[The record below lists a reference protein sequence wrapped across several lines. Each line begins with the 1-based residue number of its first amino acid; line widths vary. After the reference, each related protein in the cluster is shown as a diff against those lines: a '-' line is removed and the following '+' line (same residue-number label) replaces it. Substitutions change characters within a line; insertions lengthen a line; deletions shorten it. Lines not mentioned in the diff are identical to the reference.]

1 MKVEQLMNFDMVI
14 LDLIQGNMKSGL
26 MDSIMPLISHL
37 GDSGL
42 VWIILSIG
50 LVIPK
55 KTRKLGFVMI
65 IALVL
70 NGIICN
76 IILKPML
83 ARIRPFDVNTS
94 IKLLINKP
102 RDFSFP
108 SGHTSASFTA
118 ASVLFFRR
126 SKLFVP
132 SLILATLI
140 GFSRLYLYVHY
151 PSDVVGGIFLGIVCG
166 YMGHRIV
173 DSKKINI

>member
-14 LDLIQGNMKSGL
+14 LNLIQGNMKSGL

-140 GFSRLYLYVHY
+140 GFSRLY
-151 PSDVVGGIFLGIVCG
+151 P
-166 YMGHRIV
+166 R
-173 DSKKINI
+173 

>member
-151 PSDVVGGIFLGIVCG
+151 PSDVVGGIILGIVCG
-166 YMGHRIV
+166 
-173 DSKKINI
+173 

>member
-14 LDLIQGNMKSGL
+14 LDLIQDNIKSGL

-83 ARIRPFDVNTS
+83 AS
-94 IKLLINKP
+94 Y
-102 RDFSFP
+102 
-108 SGHTSASFTA
+108 
-118 ASVLFFRR
+118 LFR
-126 SKLFVP
+126 V
-132 SLILATLI
+132 
-140 GFSRLYLYVHY
+140 
-151 PSDVVGGIFLGIVCG
+151 
-166 YMGHRIV
+166 
-173 DSKKINI
+173 

>member
-14 LDLIQGNMKSGL
+14 LDLIQDNIKSGL

-140 GFSRLYLYVHY
+140 GFQDST
-151 PSDVVGGIFLGIVCG
+151 
-166 YMGHRIV
+166 YMSTIQV
-173 DSKKINI
+173 MLWEVLSWV

>member
-14 LDLIQGNMKSGL
+14 LDLIQDNMKSGL

-151 PSDVVGGIFLGIVCG
+151 PSDVVGGIILGIVCG

-173 DSKKINI
+173 DRKKINI

>member
-65 IALVL
+65 IAMVL

-132 SLILATLI
+132 SLI
-140 GFSRLYLYVHY
+140 
-151 PSDVVGGIFLGIVCG
+151 P
-166 YMGHRIV
+166 
-173 DSKKINI
+173 

>member
-14 LDLIQGNMKSGL
+14 LDLIQGNIKSGL
-26 MDSIMPLISHL
+26 MDSVMPLISHL

-65 IALVL
+65 IALIL

-151 PSDVVGGIFLGIVCG
+151 PSDVVGGIILGTVCG

>member
-1 MKVEQLMNFDMVI
+1 MNFDMAI
-14 LDLIQGNMKSGL
+14 LDLIQSNIKTGF
-26 MDSIMPLISHL
+26 MDAIMPFITQL
-37 GDSGL
+37 GDAGL
-42 VWIILSIG
+42 IWIILSIG
-50 LVIPK
+50 LIIPK
-55 KTRKLGFVMI
+55 KTRKIGFVMI

-83 ARIRPFDVNTS
+83 ARIRPFDVNTA

-118 ASVLFFRR
+118 ASVLFFRK

-132 SLILATLI
+132 SLVLAFLI
-140 GFSRLYLYVHY
+140 SFSRIYLYVHY
-151 PSDVVGGIFLGIVCG
+151 PSDVLAGLVLGILCG
-166 YMGHRIV
+166 YIGHRAV
-173 DSKKINI
+173 ASKEINI